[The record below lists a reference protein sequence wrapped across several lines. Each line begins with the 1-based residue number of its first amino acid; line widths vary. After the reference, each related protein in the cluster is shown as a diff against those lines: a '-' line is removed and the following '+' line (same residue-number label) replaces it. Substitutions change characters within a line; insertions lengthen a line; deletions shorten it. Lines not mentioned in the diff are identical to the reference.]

1 MLDNK
6 DDPFTEW
13 DDLKFTVLGLLAL
26 AAPLFFIFLLVVI
39 VRDLMR

>member
-6 DDPFTEW
+6 DDPYSEW

-26 AAPLFFIFLLVVI
+26 ASPLFFIFLLVVI
-39 VRDLMR
+39 VLDLLS